1 MKTIN
6 IGLIGYGTVG
16 KGVYNII
23 YNNLNFY
30 KKMGLKINIPYVCV
44 NNLNK
49 QRDFDKFTEWKQ
61 PIVTNNYNTITN
73 DNNIDIVV
81 EVMGGIETPLEIFN
95 KTMKNNKYFV
105 TANKNLIASNL
116 EKIID
121 ESIIRKKNIGI
132 EACVAGG
139 IPIIKTLQ
147 NNYLLDDIKSITGI
161 INGTTNY
168 ILTHMIKNNKKYL
181 EVLEE
186 AQNKGFAELN
196 PTSDI
201 KGYDARAKLS
211 ILSYLAY
218 GNIINENN
226 IYTLGIDNI
235 SNEDLNYAKMLK
247 CSIKHLAISKINKEN
262 ELNNYVMP
270 TLICNEN
277 ILSSIDYEDN
287 IINIDSKYNNNC
299 KLIGKGAGM
308 YPTGISVVNDI
319 LDIVTNSDKNISIK
333 KYRPKY
339 KYNFKSCF
347 MIRINITKND
357 IYNVNDII
365 HTIENEFNNRKII
378 VSRLPY
384 VKNEFYDTIG
394 YITTETHIKNLE
406 LLIKTLNNYIFYKDS
421 NIFNVIK
428 N

>member
-23 YNNLNFY
+23 YNNLNLY
-30 KKMGLKINIPYVCV
+30 KKMGLKINIPYICV

-49 QRDFDKFTEWKQ
+49 QRDFNKFIKWDT
-61 PIVTNNYNTITN
+61 PIITN
-73 DNNIDIVV
+73 KYENIINNKNIDVVV

-95 KTMKNNKYFV
+95 KTLKNNKYFI
-105 TANKNLIASNL
+105 TANKNLIATHL
-116 EKIID
+116 QKITD
-121 ESIIRKKNIGI
+121 DLIIHEKNIGI

-147 NNYLLDDIKSITGI
+147 KQYLSDNITSLTGI

-168 ILTHMIKNNKKYL
+168 ILTHMTKNNKKYL

-186 AQNKGFAELN
+186 AQKKGFAELD

-226 IYTLGIDNI
+226 IYTVGIDNI
-235 SNEDLNYAKMLK
+235 SNEDLNYAKILK
-247 CSIKHLAISKINKEN
+247 CSIKHLAISKINEEN
-262 ELNNYVMP
+262 ELNTYVMP
-270 TLICNEN
+270 TLISNKD
-277 ILSSIDYEDN
+277 ILSSIDYEEN

-319 LDIVTNSDKNISIK
+319 LDIVTNDYKNILSK
-333 KYRPKY
+333 KYSPKY

-357 IYNVNDII
+357 IYTVNDII
-365 HTIENEFNNRKII
+365 HDIENEFKKNKII
-378 VSRLPY
+378 ISRLPY
-384 VKNEFYDTIG
+384 VKNDLYDTIG
-394 YITTETHIKNLE
+394 YITEETNIKDIE
-406 LLIKTLNNYIFYKDS
+406 LLFKTLKNYKFYKDS